1 MTNQKPAR
9 QNPPTKRRLFF
20 IDNLRTLL
28 IILVV
33 LWHMAVTYGAPGF
46 WPYQES
52 RPDDLTTLVYT
63 LFSAVNMP
71 YVMAFFFMITGY
83 FTPRSY
89 DRKGFGP
96 FLRERLVRLSIPLLF
111 YIFVFDPFITYGI
124 KANVYGYQGSFWE
137 YLGGH
142 FRGYRSLGVGPLWFV
157 EGLLIFIIVY
167 ALWRLVA
174 NWFLSAR
181 AANQPQRDSQAP
193 SNAAIVVF
201 ALILGVVTFAVR
213 IRFPIGSILEPLGL
227 PVSFFAQYVALF
239 VVGIIAYRR
248 NWLLGIPDAMGKLW
262 LGIAIIFIVVLL
274 PIVFVLGG
282 ALEGNTDPYAGGV
295 HWQSF
300 AYAVWEQ
307 FVCMGMV
314 IGLLVWFRRRF
325 DRQGSLA
332 KAMSDSSYAVY
343 LIHAPVL
350 VYLALAVRGIKLYPL
365 LKFALVSPVAVVL
378 CFLLAYLLRKL
389 PLVRSIM

>member
-1 MTNQKPAR
+1 MTNEKPVREKLPA
-9 QNPPTKRRLFF
+9 KRRLFF

-96 FLRERLVRLSIPLLF
+96 FLKERLVRLSIPLLF
-111 YIFVFDPFITYGI
+111 YILVFDPLITYGI
-124 KANVYGYQGSFWE
+124 RANVHGYPGSFWE

-174 NWFLSAR
+174 NWVSSAH
-181 AANQPQRDSQAP
+181 AANQAQRDGKAP
-193 SNAAIVVF
+193 SNAAIVMF
-201 ALILGVVTFAVR
+201 ALILGVVTFVVR
-213 IRFPIGSILEPLGL
+213 IRFPIGSIFQPLGL
-227 PVSFFAQYVALF
+227 PLSFFPQYVGLF
-239 VVGIIAYRR
+239 VVGIMAYRR
-248 NWLLGIPDAMGKLW
+248 NWFLGIPDAMGKLW
-262 LGIAIIFIVVLL
+262 LGIAVICIVVLL

-300 AYAVWEQ
+300 AYSVWEQ

-314 IGLLVWFRRRF
+314 IGLLVWFRNRF
-325 DRQGSLA
+325 DHQGPLA

-343 LIHAPVL
+343 LIHAPV
-350 VYLALAVRGIKLYPL
+350 VIYLALALRGIKLYPL

-378 CFLLAYLLRKL
+378 CFLIAYFLRKL
-389 PLVRSIM
+389 PLVRSIL